1 MSECIT
7 KMNTIVFYSIHF
19 IYENSIP
26 NTPLNNIIK
35 RKSNCKKRGM
45 IKNYAFKFLNFKKKK
60 KRNNDMM
67 KFAFASIFSNF
78 KSMK

>member
-1 MSECIT
+1 
-7 KMNTIVFYSIHF
+7 
-19 IYENSIP
+19 
-26 NTPLNNIIK
+26 
-35 RKSNCKKRGM
+35 M